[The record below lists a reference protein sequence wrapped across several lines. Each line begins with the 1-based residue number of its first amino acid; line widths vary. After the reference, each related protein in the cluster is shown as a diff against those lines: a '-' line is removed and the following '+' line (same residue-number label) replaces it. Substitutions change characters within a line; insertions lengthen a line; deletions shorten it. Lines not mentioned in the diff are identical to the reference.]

1 MTTPQQI
8 HLFTTSIF
16 TNVRAKLEI
25 SVFVLFLLIANE
37 ELFKKLCG
45 TLWKTT
51 RSAPAADMRT
61 TAALQGVKDNELF
74 QHRAEAI

>member
-25 SVFVLFLLIANE
+25 FVFVLFLLIANE
-37 ELFKKLCG
+37 ELFKNFAGCVG
-45 TLWKTT
+45 NDEECSSS
-51 RSAPAADMRT
+51 RYEDNSCSA
-61 TAALQGVKDNELF
+61 GSEG
-74 QHRAEAI
+74 